1 MSLNIYYVALG
12 RPCFSRIVKKGG
24 FVKQGVLWF
33 WWKELLEN
41 DGTCYIDSVD
51 VIAST
56 FLQDL
61 LLSFLTKK

>member
-1 MSLNIYYVALG
+1 MWHWEDHVSVG
-12 RPCFSRIVKKGG
+12 VVKKGG